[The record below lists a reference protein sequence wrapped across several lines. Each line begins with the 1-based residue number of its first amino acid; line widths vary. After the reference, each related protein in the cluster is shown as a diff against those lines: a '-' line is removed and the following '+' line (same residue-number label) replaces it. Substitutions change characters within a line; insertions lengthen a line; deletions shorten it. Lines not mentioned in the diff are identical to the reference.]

1 MIDARVLKAMDA
13 ENDYLASEVRG
24 TLSDHGI
31 MCFNVMG
38 GPGAGKTS
46 LIERTLAEMKGEFRF
61 GVITGDVFS
70 AFDGEKID
78 ALGVPVVQINTETCA
93 HLTANMIREVLDSFD
108 LDSLDCLFI
117 ENIGNLMCP
126 SGFDLGEDYRIA
138 VLSMPEGDD
147 KVEKYPKM
155 FRVAGAVVLTKLDL
169 AEYTDFN
176 LSNAEAKLQ
185 VLSPDTLIFKT
196 SAKTG
201 VGLTDFT
208 SWIRELITEAK
219 KMGV

>member
-201 VGLTDFT
+201 EGLTDFT
-208 SWIRELITEAK
+208 SWIRELITEVK